1 MAFSFK
7 TIIAILCSMMLFLV
21 TGENTPA
28 AKANSPLRTAMQ
40 ATEAQLA
47 EWSINGWVKLPSG
60 ELTDTQ
66 LGEIIEQTMREL
78 GCPQDYKLKR
88 EENSKYKVL
97 QAEGLVRGIQV
108 VTIVRIVAGLNN
120 PGEKESFLVI
130 NAVSK
135 AEGIDS
141 IENIQDQIDKIIKKN
156 GPAPQITTCLI
167 GWLDGKLKD
176 REWCDALESAFN
188 AIDAQVIDKLETQH
202 FASYTGF
209 SPGIINRVQVGDQKI
224 NLNMAMR
231 YSQYDN
237 RTYITIGSPIITREY

>member
-7 TIIAILCSMMLFLV
+7 TIIAILCSMMLFLL

-28 AKANSPLRTAMQ
+28 AKANSPLRTAMH
-40 ATEAQLA
+40 ATGARPA
-47 EWSINGWVKLPSG
+47 EWSINGWVKLPSD
-60 ELTDTQ
+60 ELTDAQ
-66 LGEIIEQTMREL
+66 VEGIVEETMSEL
-78 GCPQDYKLKR
+78 GCVKDYKLKR
-88 EENSKYKVL
+88 EESKQHKVL
-97 QAEGLVRGIQV
+97 QAEGLVHGVQV
-108 VTIVRIVAGLNN
+108 ITIVRVVDNINN
-120 PGEKESFLVI
+120 LGEKEGFLVI
-130 NAVSK
+130 NATSQ
-135 AEGIDS
+135 AEGNDS
-141 IENIQDQIDKIIKKN
+141 IEKIQDQIYQIIKKN

-176 REWCDALESAFN
+176 REWCDALESAFK

-209 SPGIINRVQVGDQKI
+209 SPGIINRIQVGDQKI